1 MKKPYEELELEV
13 VRFGAE
19 DVITASQ
26 EDMNDGGDD
35 TGRDG
40 GGDTSATEDP
50 GKEEPTPA

>member
-1 MKKPYEELELEV
+1 MKKPYEELELEI

-19 DVITASQ
+19 DVITESL

-40 GGDTSATEDP
+40 GGTTTEDP
-50 GKEEPTPA
+50 VKEEPTVA